1 MTSGISLSFMRFIQ
15 HSSYKLGRHS
25 NVTLTSQAMI
35 GQSVFELQQR
45 KSTLF

>member
-1 MTSGISLSFMRFIQ
+1 MTSGISFHITFVILYEI
-15 HSSYKLGRHS
+15 S